1 MLKKPLSLLLVLAM
15 LVPFA
20 AAAEEA
26 HVSSKDT
33 LVIAMSSEPG
43 SLNPFYTDSATL
55 KRIYVQIFDQ
65 LFNYD
70 EVSSNIVCNAVES
83 YEFDEDYLGI
93 SLTLRKDIVFHNGEP
108 ATSEDLKYTFQ
119 YLSENS
125 LGKTMDYI
133 NFDDVTIV
141 DEYTVHVGMNY
152 AYSALL
158 DCLVKVSLI
167 CKSAC
172 EEMGEEYGRAP
183 IGSGPYKFVSW
194 TSGDRIELEANEDY
208 WKYTPAIKNIVVRI
222 ITEQAV
228 QYIEL
233 LTGGIDVAMDPLPAD
248 VLDVM
253 ENGDGSIEVVNG
265 GQVAIYF
272 LNLNYNSDNEAMKN
286 KTVRQAIA
294 YAINHDDIAAVY
306 GAGMTKA
313 AYSLLPPACS
323 ATNAEYDENPTYPY
337 DPDKAIELLN
347 EAGYGDGL
355 TLRMINN
362 SNAVYASIAE
372 VLQNQLA
379 KVGITLEISTYDSAT
394 AADMQEN
401 GNDYDILINMV
412 NINGDPIVS
421 PFGTHYDPT
430 KGVLGGRNKS
440 KNAEDPDT
448 EVVNALILQLK
459 QTFDTDERYEI
470 TQEIMDEMLE
480 YCWYIPVFET
490 GVYALKV
497 SGLENY
503 MKVVNYDF
511 FGPAYFE

>member
-1 MLKKPLSLLLVLAM
+1 MKKLLSFFLILAM

-20 AAAEEA
+20 ATAQDV
-26 HVSSKDT
+26 HTSSKDT

-43 SLNPFYTDSATL
+43 KLNPFYTDSATL
-55 KRIYVQIFDQ
+55 KRTYVQIFDQ

-70 EVSSNIVCNAVES
+70 EVSANIVCNAVES
-83 YEFDEDYLGI
+83 YTFDEGYTGI
-93 SLTLRKDIVFHNGEP
+93 TLKLRPDIVFHNGVP
-108 ATSEDLKYTFQ
+108 ATSEDLAYTFK

-133 NFDDVTIV
+133 NFEDVTIV
-141 DEYTVHVGMNY
+141 DEYTVHVGLKY
-152 AYSALL
+152 PYSALL

-167 CKSAC
+167 CKSAA
-172 EEMGEEYGRAP
+172 EEMGESYERAP

-194 TSGDRIELEANEDY
+194 VAGDRIMLEANQDY
-208 WKYTPAIKNIVVRI
+208 WKYTPAIKNLIIRI

-233 LTGGIDVAMDPLPAD
+233 MTGGIDVAMDPLPAD
-248 VLDVM
+248 VLDVI
-253 ENGDGSIEVVNG
+253 EHGDGSIEAVNG

-272 LNLNYNSDNEAMKN
+272 INLNYNSDNEAMKN
-286 KTVRQAIA
+286 KTVRQAIS
-294 YAINHDDIAAVY
+294 YAINHDDIATVF
-306 GAGMTKA
+306 GAGMAKSS
-313 AYSLLPPACS
+313 YSLLPS
-323 ATNAEYDENPTYPY
+323 GVFGYNAEYDANPAYPY
-337 DPDKAIELLN
+337 DPAKAIELLK

-362 SNAVYASIAE
+362 SNAVFGSIAE

-379 KVGITLEISTYDSAT
+379 QVGITLDIKTYDSAT

-421 PFGTHYDPT
+421 PLGTHYDPT
-430 KGVLGGRNKS
+430 KGIMGGRNKS
-440 KNAEDPDT
+440 KNANDPDT
-448 EVVNALILQLK
+448 AVVNDLILQLK
-459 QTFDTDERYEI
+459 QTFDTDARYQI
-470 TQEIMDEMLE
+470 IQDIMKEMME

-490 GVYALKV
+490 GVYALEV
-497 SGLENY
+497 SNLENY